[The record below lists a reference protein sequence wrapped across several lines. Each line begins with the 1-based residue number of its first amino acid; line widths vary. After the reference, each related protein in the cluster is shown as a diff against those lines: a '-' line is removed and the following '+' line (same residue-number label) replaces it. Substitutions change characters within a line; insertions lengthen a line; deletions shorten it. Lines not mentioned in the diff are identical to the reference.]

1 MKLINFTH
9 KSDYKF
15 ILFFANG
22 KSKET
27 DLKELIE
34 KYVSTEQLKTA
45 QLNTEWG
52 CLEFNDG
59 RVDIEPNTLY
69 NYAYGIRK
77 VSDAA

>member
-27 DLKELIE
+27 DLKEL
-34 KYVSTEQLKTA
+34 
-45 QLNTEWG
+45 
-52 CLEFNDG
+52 
-59 RVDIEPNTLY
+59 
-69 NYAYGIRK
+69 NYKGVR
-77 VSDAA
+77 S